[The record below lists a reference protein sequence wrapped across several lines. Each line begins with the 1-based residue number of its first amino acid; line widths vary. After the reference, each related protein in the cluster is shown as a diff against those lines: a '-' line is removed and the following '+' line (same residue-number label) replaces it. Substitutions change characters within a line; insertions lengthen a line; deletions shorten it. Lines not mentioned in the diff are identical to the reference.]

1 MLARG
6 ATRGDGETGEDVTQ
20 NLKTIKAIPLRVDDA
35 PPLLEVRGEAYLPL
49 AAFARLN
56 EQRAEAGEP
65 TFANP
70 RNSAAGSIRQLDP
83 ALAAARPLSIWCY
96 GIGAL
101 EGMTF
106 ERHSEAK
113 SVEVSWSVSPS
124 LHSRNTSPEHA
135 SRDRVSTS
143 TSLSLPSARVMT
155 ERCGCSSASC
165 GVSLPSRISSSTS
178 E

>member
-20 NLKTIKAIPLRVDDA
+20 NLKTIKAIPLRVDAA

-83 ALAAARPLSIWCY
+83 AIAASRPLAMWSY
-96 GIGAL
+96 SVGAVDGIEFATQY
-101 EGMTF
+101 E
-106 ERHSEAK
+106 
-113 SVEVSWSVSPS
+113 
-124 LHSRNTSPEHA
+124 
-135 SRDRVSTS
+135 
-143 TSLSLPSARVMT
+143 
-155 ERCGCSSASC
+155 
-165 GVSLPSRISSSTS
+165 
-178 E
+178 